1 MLAALLRRASGDAEM
16 DGGPEGQHFEVIGG
30 SDASIEK
37 DVLRE
42 VARQKAQHLTKVGV
56 ILFAAEELRAVRHT
70 NDKCGIHFR
79 TW

>member
-1 MLAALLRRASGDAEM
+1 MLAALLWRASGDTQV
-16 DGGPEGQHFEVIGG
+16 DGGLIGQHLEVIGG
-30 SDASIEK
+30 SDAAIEK

-42 VARQKAQHLTKVGV
+42 VARQKAQRLTKVGV

-70 NDKCGIHFR
+70 NDKCGIHIR